1 MFKKLYIENG
11 SDHTSREPQIE
22 AIEKKGMPVLEL
34 KTITEMLRAVEVRWQ
49 KKETGSPKINNRSYL
64 VLRRLGGSVG

>member
-1 MFKKLYIENG
+1 MFKKLYREND

-22 AIEKKGMPVLEL
+22 AIAKKGMPVLEL
-34 KTITEMLRAVEVRWQ
+34 KTITEMLRTVEVRWQ
-49 KKETGSPKINNRSYL
+49 KKEPGSLKIKNRSYR